1 MGTRGCCLRNGSS
14 QSSGLPLRLATERS
28 ERGKLPALA
37 SFTGIELLR
46 QWRNA
51 PKEGLDQ

>member
-14 QSSGLPLRLATERS
+14 QSSGLPLRLATERG